1 MFKLNEIV
9 FVNSLHKKAKVI
21 GVSYFEKS
29 IRYIVET
36 KDEIELETDY
46 MDLVYL
52 SHGY

>member
-9 FVNSLHKKAKVI
+9 YVTSLHKKAKII

-29 IRYIVET
+29 IRYIIET
-36 KDEIELETDY
+36 KDEIELETNY

-52 SHGY
+52 PHGY